1 MVRNPYAC
9 EECGGSGE
17 VECDCCGSEVECD
30 ACAGTGLDDEK
41 LDVHAFKMAELALMA
56 EGAAAGSW
64 SSWAWLDETG
74 AYIGRRNA
82 TRTLAYAD
90 FRRAE

>member
-1 MVRNPYAC
+1 
-9 EECGGSGE
+9 
-17 VECDCCGSEVECD
+17 
-30 ACAGTGLDDEK
+30 
-41 LDVHAFKMAELALMA
+41 LDVHAFKTAELALMA